1 MFLCAPPLPGF
12 RSLVCQAAW
21 LCPPGPARVCFSQ
34 CLTSQSSCGPGSD
47 SPTPSSTVSVLSK
60 AYPVNCFICYFLN
73 SRVTAQFFGIFIF
86 LLLRTVLSPLI
97 FDSSCFHILS
107 HRLQPVLASD
117 SAPGRFFL
125 CLCLQ
130 ATQHFQAV
138 TFQSLLDASV
148 ADSLL
153 TAADSLTN
161 RFVSLL
167 DTQCLST

>member
-1 MFLCAPPLPGF
+1 MFLRAPPLPGF
-12 RSLVCQAAW
+12 RSLVRQAAW
-21 LCPPGPARVCFSQ
+21 LCPPGPARVHFSQ
-34 CLTSQSSCGPGSD
+34 CLTSQSSCGPGPD
-47 SPTPSSTVSVLSK
+47 SPTPSTASILSK
-60 AYPVNCFICYFLN
+60 AYPVSCFICYFLN
-73 SRVTAQFFGIFIF
+73 SRVSAQFFGIFIF
-86 LLLRTVLSPLI
+86 LLLTTVLSPLI

-107 HRLQPVLASD
+107 YWLQPVLASD

-138 TFQSLLDASV
+138 TFPSLLDASV

-153 TAADSLTN
+153 TATDSLTN
-161 RFVSLL
+161 RFLSLL